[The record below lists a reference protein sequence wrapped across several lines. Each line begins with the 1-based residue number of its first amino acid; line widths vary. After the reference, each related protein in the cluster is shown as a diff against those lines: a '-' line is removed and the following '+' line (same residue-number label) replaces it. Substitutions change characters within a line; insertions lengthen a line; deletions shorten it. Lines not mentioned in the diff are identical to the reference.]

1 MKVKGEKVSSGP
13 GYFQDLTVSLHHLCS
28 HERFTDLVFMCS
40 DGPVYCHKAM
50 LSRHS
55 SFMESLFAISA
66 AKQSSDTTVISLPE
80 VDKGLVAKLMQY
92 LYQVGERHTLT
103 AIL

>member
-1 MKVKGEKVSSGP
+1 MRIINHTN
-13 GYFQDLTVSLHHLCS
+13 Q
-28 HERFTDLVFMCS
+28 
-40 DGPVYCHKAM
+40 AM
-50 LSRHS
+50 LLRHS